1 MSHFEEMWG
10 TAALQ
15 SVFRSTMNAFSYPG
29 RIFKLG
35 SESSPAAVLSLMAS
49 LLDNQ
54 VTLSDGCGCLP
65 QKFINLTDAKI
76 APSMDADFVIL
87 SGVDPDRSQPFKSG
101 TLSNPEESAT
111 LVLIVNDFNTGQ
123 GFEMIL
129 EGPGVLGTQ
138 SVQVE
143 GLDQAWISIRN
154 EQCASFPLGVD
165 YIFCSETS
173 IFALPRSTQVHL
185 KQGL

>member
-1 MSHFEEMWG
+1 MSHFEEMWE
-10 TAALQ
+10 AATLQ
-15 SVFRSTMNAFSYPG
+15 STFRSTMSAFSYPG

-35 SESSPAAVLSLMAS
+35 RESSSAVVLHLMAS

-54 VTLSDGCGCLP
+54 VTICDGCGCLP
-65 QKFINLTDAKI
+65 QKFINLTDAKTTHS
-76 APSMDADFVIL
+76 AEADFVIL
-87 SGVDPDRSQPFKSG
+87 SGADPEWSQSFKLG

-111 LVLIVNDFNTGQ
+111 LVLLVNGFNTGH
-123 GFEMIL
+123 GADLIL
-129 EGPGVLGTQ
+129 EGPGILGTQ
-138 SVQVE
+138 SVQVD
-143 GLDQAWISIRN
+143 GLDEAWISIRN
-154 EQCASFPLGVD
+154 AQCASFPLGVD